1 MNILKNPRV
10 QLLGAA
16 LALVLVGMYFHI
28 DIPALL
34 DNLSVV
40 AEKLSALTA
49 EEAPIE

>member
-1 MNILKNPRV
+1 MNILKNKKV

-16 LALVLVGMYFHI
+16 LALVLIGTYFHI

-49 EEAPIE
+49 EEVPVE